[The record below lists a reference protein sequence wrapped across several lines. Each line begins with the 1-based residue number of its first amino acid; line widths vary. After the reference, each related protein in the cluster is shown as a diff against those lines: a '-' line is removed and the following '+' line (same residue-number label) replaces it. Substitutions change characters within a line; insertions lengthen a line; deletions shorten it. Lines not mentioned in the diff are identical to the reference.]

1 MSSRRER
8 TCQLAHKLDNLQSVF
23 QVQKQNPFSSSGPSA
38 PSGSLV
44 FSEGSSPPIIT
55 VKLES
60 LIIAGPVRMTKTIE
74 QIRSLLLSAVDLSRE
89 ANCKLLTHI
98 VEIALAELSE
108 LSQKSAP
115 EKISHRTLI
124 SVSEDRS
131 PEVIG
136 GWNWDIAN
144 KVVYA
149 DPDVALIY
157 NVTPDAAER
166 GIPQDE
172 FGAAIY
178 FDDMPKVAQAVTH
191 TLSEGGGFSVVYKLV
206 QADGSLKAVLA
217 VGRAVFKNGV
227 PVNFKGTIIDV
238 TDDDARREP
247 GMKYRISEAPPH
259 RARG

>member
-1 MSSRRER
+1 
-8 TCQLAHKLDNLQSVF
+8 LAHKLDNLQPVF
-23 QVQKQNPFSSSGPSA
+23 PVQKQNPFGSSGLSVS
-38 PSGSLV
+38 SGSLV

-89 ANCKLLTHI
+89 ANCRLLTHI

-131 PEVIG
+131 PDVIG

-166 GIPQDE
+166 GIPQNE
-172 FGAAIY
+172 FGAAIHS
-178 FDDMPKVAQAVTH
+178 DDMPKVAHAVTH

-247 GMKYRISEAPPH
+247 GMKYRISEASPH